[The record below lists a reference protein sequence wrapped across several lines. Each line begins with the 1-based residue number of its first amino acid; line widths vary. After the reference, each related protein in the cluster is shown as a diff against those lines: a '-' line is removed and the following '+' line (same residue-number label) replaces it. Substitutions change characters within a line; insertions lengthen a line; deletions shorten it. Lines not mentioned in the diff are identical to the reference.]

1 MKRREFITLIAG
13 AAAWPLAARAQQAQ
27 LGPDAIKVRQMIL
40 RRSVILALGSMP
52 VLAAGT
58 FSQTAVNARRVGL
71 LSSGAPVTDTSEFVV
86 GLTAGFSKRG
96 YVIGRSLLFERRSAE
111 AHADRLPRLVDDL
124 KSAADLIITQS
135 YAAARVVKERSNV
148 PVVAITGAD
157 PVATGLVDSLAHPG
171 GNVTGV
177 GEVAAELSA
186 KRLEVLK
193 DTFPSLRKIAML
205 WNADDLGMTSR
216 YKSAEAGARTLGFD
230 IQPLGVR
237 EPEDFA
243 AAPDAILM
251 VTDALTSL
259 NRKRIFEFAAQQR
272 LPAIYEY
279 DFLVRDGG
287 LMSYGPDMGEVYD
300 RAADLADRIL
310 RGARPA
316 DLPFEQP
323 TRFRLVI
330 NKKTLETLGLT
341 IPAAM
346 LMRADEVVD

>member
-1 MKRREFITLIAG
+1 M
-13 AAAWPLAARAQQAQ
+13 
-27 LGPDAIKVRQMIL
+27 
-40 RRSVILALGSMP
+40 
-52 VLAAGT
+52 
-58 FSQTAVNARRVGL
+58 
-71 LSSGAPVTDTSEFVV
+71 
-86 GLTAGFSKRG
+86 
-96 YVIGRSLLFERRSAE
+96 
-111 AHADRLPRLVDDL
+111 
-124 KSAADLIITQS
+124 
-135 YAAARVVKERSNV
+135 
-148 PVVAITGAD
+148 VAITGAD
-157 PVATGLVDSLAHPG
+157 PVATGLIDSLPRPG
-171 GNVTGV
+171 GKITGI

-193 DTFPSLRKIAML
+193 DTFPGLRKIAML
-205 WNADDLGMTSR
+205 WDADDLGMTGR
-216 YKSAEAGARTLGFD
+216 YKNAEAAARTLGFE

-243 AAPDAILM
+243 AAFAAMVRDRPDAILM
-251 VTDALTSL
+251 VTDALTGL
-259 NRKRIFEFAAQQR
+259 NRKRVFEFAAEQK

>member
-1 MKRREFITLIAG
+1 
-13 AAAWPLAARAQQAQ
+13 
-27 LGPDAIKVRQMIL
+27 MIS
-40 RRSVILALGSMP
+40 RRSIILALGSTP
-52 VLAAGT
+52 LLARVM
-58 FSQTAVNARRVGL
+58 FSQTAVKVRRVGL
-71 LSSGAPVTDTSEFVV
+71 LSSGAPFTDTSEIVT
-86 GLTAGFSKRG
+86 GLTTGFSERG
-96 YVIGRSLLFERRSAE
+96 YVVGNSLLFERRAAE
-111 AHADRLPRLVDDL
+111 AHPDRLSGLVDDL
-124 KSAADLIITQS
+124 KTKAELIITNA
-135 YAAARVVKERSNV
+135 YVAAGVIKDRSNV

-157 PVATGLVDSLAHPG
+157 PVATGLIDRLAHPG
-171 GNVTGV
+171 GTVTGV

-205 WNADDLGMTSR
+205 WNADDLGMTLR
-216 YKSAEAGARTLGFD
+216 YRSAEASARTLGFE

-243 AAPDAILM
+243 GAFAAMVRDRPDAILM
-251 VTDALTSL
+251 VTDAQTAL
-259 NRKRIFEFAAQQR
+259 NRKRVFEFAAQQK

-287 LMSYGPDMGEVYD
+287 LMSYGPDMREVYD

-316 DLPFEQP
+316 NLPFEQP

-346 LMRADEVVD
+346 LMRADEIIE

>member
-1 MKRREFITLIAG
+1 
-13 AAAWPLAARAQQAQ
+13 
-27 LGPDAIKVRQMIL
+27 MIS

-52 VLAAGT
+52 LVSRRV
-58 FSQTAVNARRVGL
+58 FSQASVKARRVGL
-71 LSSGAPVTDTSEFVV
+71 LSSGAPFSDTSEFFI
-86 GLTAGFSKRG
+86 GLRSGFSKRG
-96 YVIGRSLLFERRSAE
+96 YVLGSSLLFERRAAE
-111 AHADRLPRLVDDL
+111 GHPDRLPPLVDDL
-124 KSAADLIITQS
+124 KSNAELIITQS
-135 YAAARVVKERSNV
+135 YAAARVVKERSNI

-157 PVATGLVDSLAHPG
+157 PVATGLIDGLAHPG

-186 KRLEVLK
+186 KRLEVFK

-205 WNADDLGMTSR
+205 WNADDLGMTLR
-216 YKSAEAGARTLGFD
+216 YKSAEAAARTLGFE

-243 AAPDAILM
+243 AAFAAMVRDPPDAILM

-259 NRKRIFEFAAQQR
+259 NRKRVFEFAAQHK

-279 DFLVRDGG
+279 PSLVRDGG
-287 LMSYGPDMGEVYD
+287 LMSYGPNMDEVYD
-300 RAADLADRIL
+300 RAADLAVRIL
-310 RGARPA
+310 GGARPA

-323 TRFRLVI
+323 TRFHLAI
-330 NKKTLETLGLT
+330 NKKTLEALGLT
-341 IPAAM
+341 IPPAM

>member
-1 MKRREFITLIAG
+1 MT
-13 AAAWPLAARAQQAQ
+13 
-27 LGPDAIKVRQMIL
+27 
-40 RRSVILALGSMP
+40 
-52 VLAAGT
+52 
-58 FSQTAVNARRVGL
+58 NA
-71 LSSGAPVTDTSEFVV
+71 
-86 GLTAGFSKRG
+86 
-96 YVIGRSLLFERRSAE
+96 
-111 AHADRLPRLVDDL
+111 
-124 KSAADLIITQS
+124 
-135 YAAARVVKERSNV
+135 YAAARVLKDRANV

-157 PVATGLVDSLAHPG
+157 PVATGLIDSLARPG
-171 GNVTGV
+171 GTITGV

-205 WNADDLGMTSR
+205 WNAADLGMTLR
-216 YKSAEAGARTLGFD
+216 YRSAETAARTLGFE
-230 IQPLGVR
+230 IQALGVR

-243 AAPDAILM
+243 AAFATMVHDRPDAILM
-251 VTDALTSL
+251 VTDALMAL
-259 NRKRIFEFAAQQR
+259 NRKRVFEFAAQQK

-279 DFLVRDGG
+279 AFLVRDGG

>member
-1 MKRREFITLIAG
+1 
-13 AAAWPLAARAQQAQ
+13 
-27 LGPDAIKVRQMIL
+27 MIL

-52 VLAAGT
+52 LLTRGV
-58 FSQTAVNARRVGL
+58 FSQTAVKVRRAGL
-71 LSSGAPVTDTSEFVV
+71 LSSGAPLTDNSEVVV

-96 YVIGRSLLFERRSAE
+96 YVVGRSLLFERRAAE
-111 AHADRLPRLVDDL
+111 PERLPGLVDDL
-124 KSAADLIITQS
+124 KSAAELIITQS
-135 YAAARVVKERSNV
+135 YAAARVVKDRSNV

-157 PVATGLVDSLAHPG
+157 PVATGLIDSLARPG
-171 GNVTGV
+171 GTVTGV

-193 DTFPSLRKIAML
+193 DTFPNLRKIAML
-205 WNADDLGMTSR
+205 WNADDLGMTGR
-216 YKSAEAGARTLGFD
+216 YKNAEAAARTLGFE

-243 AAPDAILM
+243 AAFAAMVRDRPDAILM
-251 VTDALTSL
+251 VTDALTAL
-259 NRKRIFEFAAQQR
+259 NRKRVFEFAAEHK

-287 LMSYGPDMGEVYD
+287 LMSCGPDMGEVYD

-316 DLPFEQP
+316 NLPFEQP

-341 IPAAM
+341 IPAAIQ
-346 LMRADEVVD
+346 MRADEVVD

>member
-1 MKRREFITLIAG
+1 
-13 AAAWPLAARAQQAQ
+13 
-27 LGPDAIKVRQMIL
+27 MIL
-40 RRSVILALGSMP
+40 RRSVIVALGSMP
-52 VLAAGT
+52 LLPRGV
-58 FSQTAVNARRVGL
+58 FSQTAVKARRVGL
-71 LSSGAPVTDTSEFVV
+71 LSSGPPFTDTSPVV
-86 GLTAGFSKRG
+86 TGLTAGFSKRG
-96 YVIGRSLLFERRSAE
+96 YIVGSSLLFERRAAE
-111 AHADRLPRLVDDL
+111 AHPDRLPQLVDDL
-124 KSAADLIITQS
+124 KSETELIITNS
-135 YAAARVVKERSNV
+135 SAAAGVIKDRSNV

-157 PVATGLVDSLAHPG
+157 PVATGLIDSLARPG
-171 GNVTGV
+171 GNITGV

-193 DTFPSLRKIAML
+193 DTFPSLSKIAML
-205 WNADDLGMTSR
+205 WNADDLGMTLR
-216 YKSAEAGARTLGFD
+216 YRSAETAARTLGLEV
-230 IQPLGVR
+230 QPLGVR

-243 AAPDAILM
+243 AAFAAMARDRPDAILM
-251 VTDALTSL
+251 VTDALTVL
-259 NRKRIFEFAAQQR
+259 NRRRVFEFAAQQR

-279 DFLVRDGG
+279 DVLVRDGG

-341 IPAAM
+341 IPAAI
-346 LMRADEVVD
+346 LMRADEVVE

>member
-1 MKRREFITLIAG
+1 
-13 AAAWPLAARAQQAQ
+13 
-27 LGPDAIKVRQMIL
+27 MIS

-52 VLAAGT
+52 LLARGV
-58 FSQTAVNARRVGL
+58 FSQTAIKVRRVGL
-71 LSSGAPVTDTSEFVV
+71 LSSAAPLTDTNPVV
-86 GLTAGFSKRG
+86 IGLTAGFSKRG
-96 YVIGRSLLFERRSAE
+96 YVVGSSLLFERRAAE
-111 AHADRLPRLVDDL
+111 AHPERMPQLADDL
-124 KSAADLIITQS
+124 KSQAEVIITNS
-135 YAAARVVKERSNV
+135 YAAARVVKDRSNV

-157 PVATGLVDSLAHPG
+157 PVATGLIDSLARPG

-193 DTFPSLRKIAML
+193 DTFPNLRKIAML
-205 WNADDLGMTSR
+205 WNADDLGMTGR
-216 YKSAEAGARTLGFD
+216 YKNAEAAARMLGFD

-243 AAPDAILM
+243 AAFAAMVRDRPDAILM
-251 VTDALTSL
+251 VTDALMAL
-259 NRKRIFEFAAQQR
+259 NRKRVFEFATQQR

-287 LMSYGPDMGEVYD
+287 LMSYGPDMSEVYD
-300 RAADLADRIL
+300 RAAGLADRIL
-310 RGARPA
+310 KGARPA

-341 IPAAM
+341 LPPAM

>member
-1 MKRREFITLIAG
+1 
-13 AAAWPLAARAQQAQ
+13 
-27 LGPDAIKVRQMIL
+27 V
-40 RRSVILALGSMP
+40 ALGSMP
-52 VLAAGT
+52 LLPRGV
-58 FSQTAVNARRVGL
+58 FSQKAVKARRVGL
-71 LSSGAPVTDTSEFVV
+71 LSSGAPFIDTSPVV
-86 GLTAGFSKRG
+86 TGLTAGFSKRG
-96 YVIGRSLLFERRSAE
+96 YVVGISLLFERRAAE
-111 AHADRLPRLVDDL
+111 AHLDRLQQLVDDL
-124 KSAADLIITQS
+124 KSETELIITNS
-135 YAAARVVKERSNV
+135 SAAALVVKDRSNV

-157 PVATGLVDSLAHPG
+157 PVATGLIDSLARPG
-171 GNVTGV
+171 GNITGV

-186 KRLEVLK
+186 KRLEVLR
-193 DTFPSLRKIAML
+193 DTFPSLSKIAML
-205 WNADDLGMTSR
+205 WNADDLGMTLR
-216 YKSAEAGARTLGFD
+216 YRSAETAARTLGLEV
-230 IQPLGVR
+230 QPLGVR

-243 AAPDAILM
+243 AAFAAMARDRPDAILM
-251 VTDALTSL
+251 VADALTVL
-259 NRKRIFEFAAQQR
+259 NRRRVFEFAAQQK

-341 IPAAM
+341 IPAAI
-346 LMRADEVVD
+346 LMRADEVVE